1 MFIFQQLVSL
11 CLLQNITINNRR
23 FPMSFDNEYKDLPL
37 GFSLALAQDL
47 NALDH
52 FASLN
57 DTKQQKVID
66 KAKQIKSKEEMRNYV
81 QDIKNF

>member
-1 MFIFQQLVSL
+1 MNF
-11 CLLQNITINNRR
+11 N
-23 FPMSFDNEYKDLPL
+23 DNVEELPL
-37 GFSLALAQDL
+37 GLSLALAQDL

-57 DTKQQKVID
+57 DEKQRKVIN
-66 KAKQIKSKEEMRNYV
+66 KAKQIKSKEEMHAYV